1 MYSHVEY
8 FNYSLHALRILHLTL
23 HESIVAYTKQCV
35 ALEGPFTTAFITRAA
50 RAAPD
55 GASDTHG
62 QIAHGYT
69 SSLQKLGDIINMKR

>member
-1 MYSHVEY
+1 MHY
-8 FNYSLHALRILHLTL
+8 ARLHLTL

-35 ALEGPFTTAFITRAA
+35 ALEGPFTTNFITRAV

-69 SSLQKLGDIINMKR
+69 SEGPTLCGLAQCDNLEK